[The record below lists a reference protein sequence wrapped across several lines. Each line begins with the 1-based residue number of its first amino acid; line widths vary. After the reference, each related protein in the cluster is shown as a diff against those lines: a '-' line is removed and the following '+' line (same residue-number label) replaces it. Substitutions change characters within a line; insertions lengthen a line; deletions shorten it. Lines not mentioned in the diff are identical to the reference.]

1 MSPKA
6 IQIIRRT
13 VDGARKEPD
22 PATAA
27 RTVAR
32 SVRITGEMLE
42 EMAEI
47 TTVLQQASA
56 WVYWTG
62 NLAWGIVEVAVPG
75 SFWRIFLH
83 HWTRLLF
90 ALGVFLT
97 AIGFLPWA
105 AGVQSIGIALLA
117 ITCVV
122 EALTLSLNYWMRSK
136 SWMRPLLGL
145 IAILGAAG
153 AIYFARGLERS
164 GTPAH
169 HLGLVFC
176 FAIFVTAWAGLAAA
190 WLMRRPTAL
199 WGGLTILIGVAAALE
214 IARNAFWYIG
224 YYQAHPETVA
234 AGWMVPTELALIGIA
249 VFVAVSGT
257 PLALLLRG
265 VRSMNRRREALSVTG
280 GDS

>member
-1 MSPKA
+1 
-6 IQIIRRT
+6 
-13 VDGARKEPD
+13 
-22 PATAA
+22 
-27 RTVAR
+27 
-32 SVRITGEMLE
+32 
-42 EMAEI
+42 
-47 TTVLQQASA
+47 
-56 WVYWTG
+56 
-62 NLAWGIVEVAVPG
+62 
-75 SFWRIFLH
+75 
-83 HWTRLLF
+83 
-90 ALGVFLT
+90 VFLT